1 MDRVPVRVK
10 ICGVRRLAD
19 AEAAVAAGADFLGL
33 NFHPPSPR
41 YLAPEAAAELA
52 AALPGVALVGVFV
65 DRPRA
70 EVERIAALVGLTA
83 LQFSGHED
91 PAYCAGWAWRTVKTL
106 HLAPGTDAAAL
117 AAGYATDYLMADAS
131 VPGLMGGTGVALDP
145 ALTAGLTAERLFV
158 AGGLRPETVAEVVR
172 RVRPYAVDVASGVE
186 SRPGEKDHAKL
197 QDFIRRAKAA

>member
-1 MDRVPVRVK
+1 VDVVPVRVK
-10 ICGVRRLAD
+10 VCGVRRLAD
-19 AEAAVAAGADFLGL
+19 AQAAVAAGADFLGL

-41 YLAPEAAAELA
+41 YLEPEAAAELA

-65 DRPRA
+65 DLPRA
-70 EVERIAALVGLTA
+70 EVERIAARVGLAA

-91 PAYCAGWAWRTVKTL
+91 PAYCAGWAWRTVKAL
-106 HLAPGTDAAAL
+106 HLAPGMDASAL
-117 AAGYATDYLMADAS
+117 AARYATDYLMADVL
-131 VPGLMGGTGVALDP
+131 VPGMQGGTGVALDP
-145 ALTAGLTAERLFV
+145 ALTAGLPPGRLFV

-197 QDFIRRAKAA
+197 EDFIRRAKAA

>member
-1 MDRVPVRVK
+1 VK

-33 NFHPPSPR
+33 NFHPASPR
-41 YLAPEAAAELA
+41 YLEPEAAVELA

-65 DRPRA
+65 DAPRA
-70 EVERIAALVGLTA
+70 RVEDIAARVGLTA
-83 LQFSGHED
+83 LQFSGDED
-91 PAYCAGWAWRTVKTL
+91 PAYCRGWPWRTVKAL
-106 HLAPGTDAAAL
+106 RLGAGMDAPAL
-117 AAGYATDYLMADAS
+117 AARYATDYLMVDTF

-145 ALTAGLTAERLFV
+145 ALARGLPSERLFV
-158 AGGLRPETVAEVVR
+158 AGGLRPESVAEVVR
-172 RVRPYAVDVASGVE
+172 RLRPYAVDVASGVE

>member
-1 MDRVPVRVK
+1 MDLVSVRVK

-19 AEAAVAAGADFLGL
+19 AQAAVAAGADFLGL

-41 YLAPEAAAELA
+41 YVEPEAAAELA

-70 EVERIAALVGLTA
+70 DVERIAARVGLTA
-83 LQFSGHED
+83 LQFSGQED
-91 PAYCAGWAWRTVKTL
+91 PAYCAGWAWRTVKVL
-106 HLAPGTDAAAL
+106 HLAPGADGAAL
-117 AAGYATDYLMADAS
+117 AARYATDYLMADAF
-131 VPGLMGGTGVALDP
+131 VTGLSGGTGVALDP
-145 ALTAGLTAERLFV
+145 ALTVGLPPARLFV